1 LGVQRDVRNLLLG
14 ALACLVA
21 LAPVAILAYAV
32 GPTERL
38 DADILARFAPHDQGS
53 LHALAAAFGAM
64 GEAVPVFLILALL
77 VGVGFAAGRRRE
89 AVAAAVIVL
98 GAGITTQVLKQVL
111 AHARHASEL
120 HGYELPW
127 PDAFPSGH
135 TTAAASL
142 AVAALFV
149 VPPRL
154 RAVTAAVGGIF
165 TAGMAFSVVL
175 MQWHYPSDTIGACL
189 VVGAWTCAALA
200 ALRAMRPARPAEP
213 PSRVRRA
220 EGAGD
225 ERFAVSLR

>member
-38 DADILARFAPHDQGS
+38 DADILTRFAPHDHGS
-53 LHALAAAFGAM
+53 LHALAAAFGAL
-64 GEAVPVFLILALL
+64 GEALPVFLILALL
-77 VGVGFAAGRRRE
+77 VTVGFAAGRRRE
-89 AVAAAVIVL
+89 AVAAVAVVL
-98 GAGITTQVLKQVL
+98 GAGLTTQVLKHVL

-120 HGYELPW
+120 RGYELPW
-127 PDAFPSGH
+127 PESFPSGH

-142 AVAALFV
+142 AIAALLV

-154 RAVTAAVGGIF
+154 RGITAALGAVF
-165 TAGMAFSVVL
+165 TAGMALSVVL

-200 ALRAMRPARPAEP
+200 ALRAMRPVRPAEP
-213 PSRVRRA
+213 PARVR
-220 EGAGD
+220 GADGARD
-225 ERFAVSLR
+225 ELFAVSLR